1 MTTGGTT
8 TDDVGATEALDSGS
22 HVAEQ
27 VHRWS
32 EMCFQFRK
40 WERQHILLIEPSPE
54 DQEFHKRNLKW
65 LLRWSRLMHAMIAD
79 VDFPDRALAQEFSG
93 LVSQLESSWRMIY
106 EPMPEKEA
114 DKLLK
119 EVFPD
124 EP

>member
-8 TDDVGATEALDSGS
+8 TDDVGTTGALDSGS

-40 WERQHILLIEPSPE
+40 WERQHILLVEPSPE

-106 EPMPEKEA
+106 EPMQEKEA

>member
-1 MTTGGTT
+1 MATSVTA
-8 TDDVGATEALDSGS
+8 TDEMEIAEALESGNY
-22 HVAEQ
+22 VADQ

-40 WERQHILLIEPSPE
+40 WERQHILKVKPSDE
-54 DQEFHKRNLKW
+54 DQEFHKKNLKW

-79 VDFPDRALAQEFSG
+79 VDFPDRSIMGELSG
-93 LVSQLESSWRMIY
+93 LISQLESSWRMIY
-106 EPMPEKEA
+106 EPMPNKEA
-114 DKLLK
+114 DKLLA

>member
-1 MTTGGTT
+1 MSGTATGEMEI
-8 TDDVGATEALDSGS
+8 AEALDSGNY
-22 HVAEQ
+22 VADL

-40 WERQHILLIEPSPE
+40 WERKHILMAEPSPE

-79 VDFPDRALAQEFSG
+79 VDFPDRTLARELSG

-106 EPMPEKEA
+106 EAMPDKEA
-114 DKLLK
+114 DKLLA

>member
-1 MTTGGTT
+1 MAISGAA
-8 TDDVGATEALDSGS
+8 TDEAESIVTLDSGS

-27 VHRWS
+27 VRRWI

-40 WERQHILLIEPSPE
+40 WERQHILIGEPSTE
-54 DQEFHKRNLKW
+54 DQGFHKKNLKW

-79 VDFPDRALAQEFSG
+79 VEFPDRSLARELSG
-93 LVSQLESSWRMIY
+93 LISQLETSWRMVY
-106 EPMPEKEA
+106 DPMGEKEA
-114 DKLLK
+114 DKLLA